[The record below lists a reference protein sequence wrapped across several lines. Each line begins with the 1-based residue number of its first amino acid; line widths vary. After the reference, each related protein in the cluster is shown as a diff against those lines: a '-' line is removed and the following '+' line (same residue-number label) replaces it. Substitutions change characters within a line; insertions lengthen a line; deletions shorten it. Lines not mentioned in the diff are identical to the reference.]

1 MQRGLARWILSLH
14 SPNHPIMISPK
25 KLPDAQNEGSKSA
38 ESQQNIE
45 IKTNGQSS
53 QSDIQ
58 VDGPSTQE
66 SQATERATTP
76 DLSSLPPVDLPSTP
90 VTPVHGQTRN
100 EGDAEMEVGEGLEIA
115 APPPAFTPSIN
126 RTLNKTLPSQYTA
139 APLPAGLTIQELKTR
154 LTGKKKIKYVSKYY
168 SGASVYDCL

>member
-1 MQRGLARWILSLH
+1 MDNRRKATSKWMVLRLKSLRRR
-14 SPNHPIMISPK
+14 K
-25 KLPDAQNEGSKSA
+25 
-38 ESQQNIE
+38 
-45 IKTNGQSS
+45 
-53 QSDIQ
+53 
-58 VDGPSTQE
+58 
-66 SQATERATTP
+66 RATTP